1 MGLVKRIQ
9 KKRQE
14 KVLESAIRYG
24 FILLGFNAA
33 LTLAFFFALV
43 GATTF
48 VDLMNFSGLLLYFIP
63 LLAVFAFA
71 GFSAITWYRFGQIM
85 RRTLKQNPLTY
96 SSLAVVIS
104 VVPLLLLL
112 LFFTWLIS
120 AWSVATTFFISAFIG
135 TALITVLA
143 IIFEIPVVSL
153 GVMTRD

>member
-43 GATTF
+43 GATSF
-48 VDLMNFSGLLLYFIP
+48 VDLMNFNGLLLLFIP

-71 GFSAITWYRFGQIM
+71 GFSAIIWYRFGQIM
-85 RRTLKQNPLTY
+85 RRALKQNPLTY

-112 LFFTWLIS
+112 LFLTWLIS
-120 AWSVATTFFISAFIG
+120 AWSVATTFFVSAFIG

-143 IIFEIPVVSL
+143 IVFEIPVVSL